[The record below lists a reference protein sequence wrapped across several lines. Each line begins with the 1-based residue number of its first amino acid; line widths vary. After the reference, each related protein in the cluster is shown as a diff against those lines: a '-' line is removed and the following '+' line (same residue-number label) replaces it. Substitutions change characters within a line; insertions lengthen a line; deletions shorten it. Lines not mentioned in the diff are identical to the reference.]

1 MAPAAAPGHA
11 IPAGGKDRVSV
22 FAGFGAIPVAVP
34 DPAPEPIAQRVLE
47 LAVPA
52 TRCANAAAA
61 TDMAIS
67 GSALKRERHPK
78 GISNTVP
85 ARGPLYGFGV
95 AFDLGADPGK

>member
-1 MAPAAAPGHA
+1 MGTSDASSFA
-11 IPAGGKDRVSV
+11 ILADGENHVPIY
-22 FAGFGAIPVAVP
+22 AGFGAIPVAVP